1 MQFKS
6 LSLRSVMMP
15 LLNMGMRGM
24 TLVGRFG
31 LALYL
36 AKYLSL
42 ADVGLFGLVT
52 GVTNM
57 MPVIAG
63 WGLNYYVGREVVG
76 KSKQASGQ
84 MVRDRLVVTFLS
96 LIALVVPA
104 TPLVLYWHLL
114 PDVSL
119 ALLALAIIV
128 LECVAYDLH
137 DALISMGYALA
148 ANVMLFVRSALWIF
162 PVVAC
167 GMVMPELRSLHL
179 VFVLWLVGLGANFT
193 VMFWILRDWPLRAIM
208 VTKIDKVWT
217 FSTLRKGWLVYLSDL
232 GFLGTLYLDRYV
244 VNHFLG
250 LSLTGVFTL
259 YWSVANAVHALVNT
273 GVIQLVFPALV
284 AAYNVGKQEEMRRLV
299 RQTLVRVGA
308 LSAVL
313 SIGAGVCFPFVLELI
328 GKEEIASYA
337 PVFWVMLAG
346 VCVRL
351 VAEIYNI
358 DLACRHLDRP
368 WAIINMLSIFLSFG
382 VSILCIKTG
391 GLMGAGVAAIITYSA
406 LILARQWVLATVR
419 PSPHQVGAVVLS
431 SVEVREEG

>member
-1 MQFKS
+1 MHFKS
-6 LSLRSVMMP
+6 LSLQSVMLP
-15 LLNMGMRGM
+15 LLNMGMRGL

-42 ADVGLFGLVT
+42 ADVGLFGLVM

-162 PVVAC
+162 PVAVC
-167 GMVMPELRSLHL
+167 GMVVPELRSLHL
-179 VFVLWLVGLGANFT
+179 VFVLWLVGLVTNFV
-193 VMFWILRDWPLRAIM
+193 VMFWVLRDWPLRAIM
-208 VTKIDKVWT
+208 AARIDKVWT
-217 FSTLRKGWLVYLSDL
+217 FSTIRKGWLVYLSDL

-250 LSLTGVFTL
+250 LSLTGIFTL

-273 GVIQLVFPALV
+273 GDIQLVYPALV
-284 AAYNVGKQEEMRRLV
+284 AAYNGGNQEEMRRLV
-299 RQTLVRVGA
+299 RQTLFRVGA
-308 LSAVL
+308 LSVAL
-313 SIGAGVCFPFVLELI
+313 SVVAGVCFPFVLGLI
-328 GKEEIASYA
+328 GKEDIAAYA

-351 VAEIYNI
+351 VAEMFNI

-368 WAIINMLSIFLSFG
+368 WAVINMVSVFLSFG
-382 VSILCIKTG
+382 VSIFCIKTW
-391 GLMGAGVAAIITYSA
+391 GLMGAGVAAIVTYSV
-406 LILARQWVLATVR
+406 LILARQWVLATAK
-419 PSPHQVGAVVLS
+419 PSPLQAGDVVLS
-431 SVEVREEG
+431 SVEEREEV

>member
-1 MQFKS
+1 M
-6 LSLRSVMMP
+6 RP
-15 LLNMGMRGM
+15 LLNMGMRGA

-76 KSKQASGQ
+76 KSKQVSGQ

-96 LIALVVPA
+96 LMVLVVPA
-104 TPLVLYWHLL
+104 APLVLYWHVL
-114 PDVSL
+114 PDPSL
-119 ALLALAIIV
+119 ILLALAIIV

-137 DALISMGYALA
+137 DALISMGHPLA
-148 ANVMLFVRSALWIF
+148 ANAMLFVRSALWIF
-162 PVVAC
+162 PVAAC
-167 GMVMPELRSLHL
+167 GIMIPELRTLHL
-179 VFVLWLVGLGANFT
+179 VFALWLVGLVANFI
-193 VMFWILRDWPLRAIM
+193 VMFWVLRDWPLRAIM
-208 VTKIDKVWT
+208 AARIDQVWT
-217 FSTLRKGWLVYLSDL
+217 LSTIRKGWLVYLSDL

-284 AAYNVGKQEEMRRLV
+284 AAYNVGAYDEVRRLV
-299 RQTLVRVGA
+299 RRTLVRVIG
-308 LSAVL
+308 LSVVL
-313 SIGAGVCFPFVLELI
+313 SVVAGGCFPFVLGMI
-328 GKEEIASYA
+328 GKEDIAAYA
-337 PVFWVMLAG
+337 PVFWVILAG

-368 WAIINMLSIFLSFG
+368 WAVINMLSVVLSFG
-382 VSILCIKTG
+382 VSIACIKTW
-391 GLMGAGVAAIITYSA
+391 GLMGAGVAAIVTYSA
-406 LILARQWVLATVR
+406 LILVRQWVLVTAK
-419 PSPHQVGAVVLS
+419 PSLSQGGDVLHS
-431 SVEVREEG
+431 SIEEREEI